1 MVGAPDFVVAFL
13 PAEALLSAALEAD
26 SQLVDYAFSQRVAL
40 ASPVTLWSIVKSIA
54 YAWQQQ
60 EASDNAQEIVDVG
73 KQLLNHMANLAKK
86 SNNLKRSLD
95 STVKNYNE
103 FAATL
108 ETRVLVQA
116 HKLQKL
122 DMSKELPTADQSEMT
137 TREYVK
143 PELSEG
149 ND

>member
-1 MVGAPDFVVAFL
+1 LVGAPDFVVAFL